1 MVVDLDEELSGN
13 NIKFDKVENQ
23 YIIDIDGSDLIVQMK
38 GKILSMYFNL
48 KDTDR
53 TIDVELEIKDEATYI
68 DSIEFLLIFI
78 SFLKDVQEHFEEL
91 TNEEI
96 ENRISSSLK
105 EFNFENV
112 IKVEVEGKDLLSFE
126 VFERPLT
133 NEEIKEELARLEEYL
148 NKALDDNNKELYD
161 YYQKK
166 YNELKSQ
173 LKESVSF
180 RFIKNFKDFFDK

>member
-91 TNEEI
+91 ANEEI

-126 VFERPLT
+126 VFERPST
-133 NEEIKEELARLEEYL
+133 NEEIKQELARLEEYL